1 MALTQHPHHKGTAVA
16 PGHGVG
22 MSAWRPR
29 WVKSALLPLMRID
42 HKCTLRKITIM
53 EGLGFDLQHAGDF
66 IPYIQQQFL
75 LSPPRNNA
83 LPMGSFAR
91 VWWSFMSVLL
101 KADRHTF
108 GCFFLNLNFKQ
119 SF

>member
-1 MALTQHPHHKGTAVA
+1 
-16 PGHGVG
+16 
-22 MSAWRPR
+22 
-29 WVKSALLPLMRID
+29 
-42 HKCTLRKITIM
+42 M
-53 EGLGFDLQHAGDF
+53 EGLGFDLQHSGDF
-66 IPYIQQQFL
+66 NPYVQQQLL

-108 GCFFLNLNFKQ
+108 VWLFLNLNFKQ